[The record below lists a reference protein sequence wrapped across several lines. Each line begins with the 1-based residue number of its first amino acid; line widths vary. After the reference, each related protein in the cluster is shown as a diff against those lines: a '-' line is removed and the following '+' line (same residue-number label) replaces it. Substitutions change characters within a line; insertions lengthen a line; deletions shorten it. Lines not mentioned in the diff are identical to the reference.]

1 MTNGGRHWS
10 EGSWVAVAERPL
22 VADWETDFDH
32 LSDEWAAKGP
42 EILAELREECPVA
55 QTERFWGAYLVSRHA
70 DIVDTA
76 RDTETFS
83 NRITIINDNH
93 PDNIGLEIPPITLD
107 PPEHG
112 PIRRALLPSFSP
124 KATDDFE
131 PTVVAMA
138 GRLLDA
144 TEGRDLVDGAIDYA
158 QLLPIDVMGYLFGVS
173 PEMGPSF
180 RLWADAML
188 KEGLGDLDVAR
199 TASREVQEF
208 FASQLC
214 EREEQGDDAPDDLV
228 STVLRAQAELP
239 DGTSRPFGRKERIG
253 ALFVLMLGG
262 IDTTWSSLGSM
273 LFHLGTHPDD
283 LERLVADPDLMPAAV
298 EEFLRYYSPVTIARY
313 ITEDAEIAGCPVSGG
328 KRVLLSYPSANR
340 DPDYFDQPDDFILD
354 REDNRHMAFGVGVHR
369 CLGSNLAR
377 MELRVG
383 LNAWLERYPRF
394 ELAVEPEEIAWSV
407 GPIRGPR
414 SVPLRILS

>member
-1 MTNGGRHWS
+1 MTNGGSHWS
-10 EGSWVAVAERPL
+10 EKGWVAVAERPP
-22 VADWETDFDH
+22 VADWATDFDH
-32 LSDEWAAKGP
+32 LSDEWAAQGP
-42 EILAELREECPVA
+42 EILADLREQCPVA
-55 QTERFWGAYLVSRHA
+55 HTDRFHGAYLVSRHA
-70 DIVDTA
+70 DIVETA

-83 NRITIINDNH
+83 NRITIVNDNH

-124 KATDDFE
+124 KATDELE

-138 GRLLDA
+138 ERLLDN
-144 TEGRDLVDGAIDYA
+144 TTGSDVVDGAIEYA

-180 RLWADAML
+180 RRWADGML
-188 KEGLGDLDVAR
+188 KEGLDDLEIAR
-199 TASREVQEF
+199 QASREVQEF
-208 FASQLC
+208 FAGQL
-214 EREEQGDDAPDDLV
+214 RDRASQGDDAPDDLV
-228 STVLRAQAELP
+228 KTVLQAEAEQP
-239 DGTSRPFGRKERIG
+239 DGTTRPFGRKERIG

-273 LFHLGTHPDD
+273 LLHLGTHRED
-283 LERLVADPDLMPAAV
+283 LERLVADRDLMPTAV

-328 KRVLLSYPSANR
+328 ERVLLAYPSANR
-340 DPDYFDQPDDFILD
+340 DPDYFDEPDDFVMD
-354 REDNRHMAFGVGVHR
+354 RQDNRHMAFGVGVHR

-383 LNAWLERYPRF
+383 LNAWLDRYPQF
-394 ELAVEPEEIAWSV
+394 ELAVDPDDVKWSV

-414 SVPLRILS
+414 SVPLRILN